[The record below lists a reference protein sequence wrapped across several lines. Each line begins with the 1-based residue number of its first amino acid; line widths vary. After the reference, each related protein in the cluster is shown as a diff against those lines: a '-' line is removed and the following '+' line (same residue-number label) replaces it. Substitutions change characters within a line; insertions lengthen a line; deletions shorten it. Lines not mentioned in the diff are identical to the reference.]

1 MWSAARLNT
10 RTVFLL
16 YVHNLANSSNVLV
29 PIMFTDETNFFF
41 EHSNINTLFETV
53 KDEFIKIN

>member
-16 YVHNLANSSNVLV
+16 YVHNLPNSSNVLV

-41 EHSNINTLFETV
+41 ELSNINTLSETV

>member
-16 YVHNLANSSNVLV
+16 YVHNLTNSSNVLV